1 MLFNENDLSE
11 VSQINYESIR
21 KEFGVLNKKW
31 LIYCA
36 LFKNP
41 SSAKILW
48 EASDLIYSV
57 FIESL
62 RDDFVITIS
71 RLTDKEKTG
80 KNENSTLCRLHS
92 DLKSLMQHREQ
103 HNYYDE
109 SQLIYRL
116 RKESGIQKIKEFET
130 NLEELANKIE
140 SIRTR
145 RNKLKAHRDLKSII
159 NEHEQQKNGNT
170 EDSFDSD
177 IKSSIETI
185 EEIIKLSESVIFHAS
200 FLDGV
205 VFPLK
210 SPQYFIK
217 NLEEGNKWR
226 EDYIKKRLNEMNQ
239 L

>member
-1 MLFNENDLSE
+1 MLNT
-11 VSQINYESIR
+11 
-21 KEFGVLNKKW
+21 KW

-36 LFKNP
+36 LFKEP
-41 SSAKILW
+41 SSANTLW

-80 KNENSTLCRLHS
+80 KNENSTLYRLQS
-92 DLKSLMQHREQ
+92 DLKEIRDHRLK
-103 HNYYDE
+103 HGYYDE
-109 SQLIYRL
+109 SKLL
-116 RKESGIQKIKEFET
+116 DKSRKESGNQKFIAFEL
-130 NLEELANKIE
+130 NLKQLGSNIE
-140 SIRTR
+140 TIRTR
-145 RNKLKAHRDLKSII
+145 RNKLKAHRDLESII

-170 EDSFDSD
+170 GDSFDSD
-177 IKSSIETI
+177 IESSIETI
-185 EEIIKLSESVIFHAS
+185 EEIIKLFASIVFHAS

-226 EDYIKKRLNEMNQ
+226 EAEIERGVKKLNDLAQ
-239 L
+239 LR